1 MTLFVTVLLRAVYAK
16 ETEKVTIKGD
26 RLVDTIYVKSSQA
39 GIPA

>member
-16 ETEKVTIKGD
+16 QTEKVTTRED
-26 RLVDTIYVKSSQA
+26 RFVDNIYVKSSQA